1 MTIEMPYGAETLRAE
16 IPWGRVLGTL
26 DIAPA
31 EAVADVAAGTRA
43 ALARPIGA
51 CAPLREIVK
60 SGERVVIVVSDSFRT
75 TRMEQVLPTLLET
88 LAECGARDED
98 ITFLFSTGT
107 HRGPTP
113 EEAEKILG
121 AAVYARFRDRAI
133 THDAADTANLVDLG
147 TTSRGTPVKI
157 NRLAVECDR
166 LIVTGTVVLHYF
178 GGFGGGRK
186 SIVPGI
192 AGVDTIAANHSKN
205 LHATENALDPAVR
218 IGVMDGNPVAED
230 MLEAA
235 RLVKTD
241 FMINTVLNRDNAIA
255 GIFAG
260 ELGAAHRAAAAFAHG
275 LYCVPCPEQA
285 DIVVASAGSAKNYL
299 QSHKALFNA
308 HQALKPG
315 GRIVFVARAPEGLGG
330 NKLAKW
336 LELGSRAAI
345 IEGLRRNAE
354 INGQTA
360 LSTIEKAA
368 ISDFVTELSDEDTAT
383 LGARKAAGLA
393 DALEHARAC
402 LPGTQQANPSIW
414 LMPTAS
420 YAVPVSRDKEP

>member
-1 MTIEMPYGAETLRAE
+1 MTIEMPYGADTLRADV
-16 IPWGRVLGTL
+16 PWGTLLGTL

-31 EAVADVAAGTRA
+31 ESVGDVAAATRA
-43 ALARPIGA
+43 ALTNPLGA

-60 SGERVVIVVSDSFRT
+60 PGERVVIVVSDSFRT
-75 TRMEQVLPTLLET
+75 TRIEQVLPALLET
-88 LAECGARDED
+88 FAACGARDED

-121 AAVYARFRDRAI
+121 PAVYARFKERAV
-133 THDAADTANLVDLG
+133 THDATDTANLIDLG

-186 SIVPGI
+186 SLVPGI

-205 LHATENALDPAVR
+205 LHATENTLDPAVR

-235 RLVKTD
+235 RMVKTD
-241 FMINTVLNRDNAIA
+241 FLINTVLNRDNAIA

-260 ELGAAHRAAAAFAHG
+260 AMETAHRAAAGFAHT
-275 LYCVPCPEQA
+275 LYCVPCPAQA
-285 DIVVASAGSAKNYL
+285 DIVVASAGTAKNYL

-308 HQALKPG
+308 NQALKPG

-330 NKLAKW
+330 NKLATW
-336 LELGSRAAI
+336 LALGSRGAI
-345 IEGLRRNAE
+345 IAELRRNAE

-368 ISDFVTELSDEDTAT
+368 VSDFVTELSPEDIAV
-383 LGARKAAGLA
+383 LGARKADSLA

-402 LPGTQQANPSIW
+402 LPAAAQANPTIW

-420 YAVPVSRDKEP
+420 YAVPVCS

>member
-1 MTIEMPYGAETLRAE
+1 MIIDMPYGADTLRAE
-16 IPWGRVLGTL
+16 IPWGNLLGTL
-26 DIAPA
+26 DIAPVD
-31 EAVADVAAGTRA
+31 AVGDVAAATRS
-43 ALARPIGA
+43 ALAGPLGA
-51 CAPLREIVK
+51 CAPLPALVK
-60 SGERVVIVVSDSFRT
+60 PGERVVIVVSDSFRT

-88 LAECGARDED
+88 LANCGTRDEH

-121 AAVYARFRDRAI
+121 PAVYARFKDRAI
-133 THDAADTANLVDLG
+133 THDATDEANLVHLG
-147 TTSRGTPVKI
+147 TTSRGTPVKV

-186 SIVPGI
+186 SIVPGL

-235 RLVKTD
+235 RMVKTD
-241 FMINTVLNRDNAIA
+241 FLINTVLNRDNAIA

-260 ELGAAHRAAAAFAHG
+260 ALDTAHRAAAGFAHS
-275 LYCVPCPEQA
+275 LYCVPCPAQA
-285 DIVVASAGSAKNYL
+285 DIVVASAGAAKNYL

-315 GRIVFVARAPEGLGG
+315 GRIVFLARAPEGLGG
-330 NKLAKW
+330 NKLATW
-336 LELGSRAAI
+336 LALGSRDAI
-345 IEGLRRNAE
+345 IAELRRNAE

-368 ISDFVTELSDEDTAT
+368 ISDFVTELSPEDTAT
-383 LGARKAAGLA
+383 LGARKAASLA
-393 DALEHARAC
+393 DALEHARAS
-402 LPGTQQANPSIW
+402 LPAAAQANPTLW

-420 YAVPVSRDKEP
+420 YAVPVGC

>member
-1 MTIEMPYGAETLRAE
+1 MIIEMPYGADTVRAE
-16 IPWGRVLGTL
+16 IPWGRCLGTL
-26 DIAPA
+26 DIGAA
-31 EAVADVAAGTRA
+31 AAVEDVAAATQT
-43 ALARPIGA
+43 ALGAPIGD
-51 CAPLREIVK
+51 CAPLRGIVK
-60 SGERVVIVVSDSFRT
+60 AGERVVIVVSDSFRT
-75 TRMEQVLPTLLET
+75 TRMELVLPTLLET
-88 LAECGARDED
+88 LAACGTRDED

-121 AAVYARFRDRAI
+121 AAVYARFKERAI
-133 THDAADTANLVDLG
+133 THDATDEAMLVAVG

-192 AGVDTIAANHSKN
+192 AGVETIAANHSKN

-218 IGVMDGNPVAED
+218 IGVMEGNPVAED

-235 RLVKTD
+235 RMVKTD

-260 ELGAAHRAAAAFAHG
+260 ELAEAHAAAAQFAHG
-275 LYCVPCPEQA
+275 LYCVACPEQA
-285 DIVVASAGSAKNYL
+285 EIVVASAGSAKNYL

-345 IEGLRRNAE
+345 IEGLRKNAE

-383 LGARKAAGLA
+383 LGARKAVDLG
-393 DALEHARAC
+393 DALAHARAC
-402 LPGTQQANPSIW
+402 LPEGRQSAPTIW

-420 YAVPVSRDKEP
+420 FAVPVAGD

>member
-1 MTIEMPYGAETLRAE
+1 MIIEMPYGAETLRAE
-16 IPWGRVLGTL
+16 IPWGHCLGSL

-31 EAVADVAAGTRA
+31 SALPDVPAAARA
-43 ALARPIGA
+43 ALDAPLGP
-51 CAPLREIVK
+51 CAPLRQIVQP
-60 SGERVVIVVSDSFRT
+60 GERIVIVVSDSFRT
-75 TRMEQVLPTLLET
+75 TRIEQVLPTLLQT
-88 LAECGARDED
+88 LAECGARDAD

-121 AAVYARFRDRAI
+121 PAVYARFKDRAL
-133 THDAADTANLVDLG
+133 THDAADTAKLADLG
-147 TTSRGTPVKI
+147 TTTRGTPVKI
-157 NRLAVECDR
+157 NRLALECDR

-192 AGVDTIAANHSKN
+192 AGVDTIAANHAKN
-205 LHATENALDPAVR
+205 LHATENTLDPAVR

-241 FMINTVLNRDNAIA
+241 FLINTVLNRDNAIA

-260 ELGAAHRAAAAFAHG
+260 ALEPAHRAAADFARG
-275 LYCVPCPEQA
+275 LYCVSCPQRA
-285 DIVVASAGSAKNYL
+285 DIVVASAGGAKNYL

-308 HQALKPG
+308 HQALAPG
-315 GRIVFVARAPEGLGG
+315 GRIVFLAPAPEGLGG
-330 NKLAKW
+330 NKLAQW
-336 LELGSRAAI
+336 LALGSREAI
-345 IEGLRRNAE
+345 IAGLRRNAE

-368 ISDFVTELSDEDTAT
+368 ISDFVTQLSPEDTAT
-383 LGARKAAGLA
+383 LGARKAHSLT
-393 DALEHARAC
+393 DALEHARAS
-402 LPGTQQANPSIW
+402 LPPARQADPSIW

-420 YAVPVSRDKEP
+420 YAVPVAQD